1 MSAPKTRVV
10 DPQSGESIKL
20 DQQLR
25 GFTAGRHHR
34 SLYIR
39 SSDFKPDSDSTNTK
53 ITVRLDEP
61 LQITQMERIMCHVT
75 TMTVPFSFYNLDST
89 LKNDTM
95 YWSYVGTNTSGEE
108 DQTASGTITFG
119 GRNHSVYSFIRVI
132 KDEIGGLTSGGL
144 VSQNMMGSAGD
155 INPIVI
161 TYDRAS
167 SKLTLKLQTNGDTT
181 TEPLELLP
189 DGTLS
194 IELGNAATG
203 ANFYKLIGFAADTT
217 VAFSAA
223 SPQTSTSCINLNT
236 VTGLL
241 LNGSFGNRNLV
252 TVGQAQSVPV
262 SKILAV
268 LPITVSPFQFMS
280 LAGATDRPNV
290 NIPGRQISVFDL
302 SLTSDAGDDLD
313 LNGLG
318 WGCTLQF
325 DIEARESSLGPRN
338 LADKLSVLGLREV
351 PRVLPS
357 RYSRSLADIMSGATK
372 RQSNLH
378 EVKERANR
386 KRRRDSD
393 KPAEDTVAAA
403 DDKKEQE

>member
-1 MSAPKTRVV
+1 MGTPKANVV
-10 DPQSGESIKL
+10 DPQSGERMKL

-25 GFTAGRHHR
+25 GFTTGRLHR

-39 SSDFKPDSDSTNTK
+39 STDFKSDSDSTNTK
-53 ITVRLDEP
+53 ITIRLDEP

-89 LKNDTM
+89 LKNDTV
-95 YWSYVGTNTSGEE
+95 YWSYVGTNTSEVP
-108 DQTASGTITFG
+108 DQTASGTISFG

-132 KDEIGGLTSGGL
+132 KDEIGGLTTGGL
-144 VSQNMMGSAGD
+144 VSQDMMGSAGD
-155 INPIVI
+155 INPMVI

-167 SKLTLKLQTNGDTT
+167 SKLTFKLQTNGDATT
-181 TEPLELLP
+181 VPLSSLP
-189 DGTLS
+189 DGELS

-203 ANFYKLIGFAADTT
+203 TNFHKLIGFAADTT
-217 VAFSAA
+217 VTFSAA
-223 SPQTSTSCINLNT
+223 SPQTSTSCVNLNT

-302 SLTSDAGDDLD
+302 SLTSDAGDELD

-325 DIEARESSLGPRN
+325 DIERRESALAPRN
-338 LADKLSVLGLREV
+338 LTDKLSVLGLREM

-357 RYSRSLADIMSGATK
+357 RYTRSLADIMSGATK
-372 RQSNLH
+372 RQSNLQ
-378 EVKERANR
+378 EVKDRANR

-393 KPAEDTVAAA
+393 KPVEVDVSVS
-403 DDKKEQE
+403 DDKKKQE